1 MKRNQARFSSANP
14 FVVWPQLAFQTGEM
28 LMASAQ
34 VISHRTRRIVMAGA
48 LPNARDRREF
58 TLMGQEKVDAASES
72 LQAIAARMIA
82 MNAQLNALAFRQM
95 LSGMSGMMSLLAS
108 PALAMSAKGQADL
121 LQAAIRNSTRL
132 ASQLSGSMA
141 RMVHHGLRPIHSRAT
156 GNAKRLLKYQ

>member
-14 FVVWPQLAFQTGEM
+14 FVVWHQLAFQTGEM
-28 LMASAQ
+28 LVASAQ

-58 TLMGQEKVDAASES
+58 TLMGQEKVEAASES

-82 MNAQLNALAFRQM
+82 MNAQLSALAFRQM
-95 LSGMSGMMSLLAS
+95 LSGMMSMLAS
-108 PALAMSAKGQADL
+108 PAVAMSAKGQADL

-132 ASQLSGSMA
+132 VTQFSGSMA
-141 RMVHHGLRPIHSRAT
+141 RVAHHGLRPIHSRAT